1 MPISMQID
9 TLQPAIWHFDTLGQS
24 QDIPATGDF
33 LSHMSPPDMS
43 KVDGVTDAKA
53 EEAETPQA
61 ETYVGQ
67 DIGALIGH
75 DLPAVPPPVMK
86 DPQLEGT
93 ESAPPAPVPRQTLLL
108 PPIWAATSHTPIV
121 EPAIV
126 VGQMPG
132 HQADR
137 TSAPMDAFVA
147 GNAQKTEP
155 KLAENSSQRIL
166 PVEQKAP
173 QLQPAIDAKTW
184 PESSIDDIVLAQL
197 NLVAPSHAH
206 QSSRKQTSG
215 VEPSGGP
222 KTDDIEP
229 LGPAADLPKNGQ
241 GRLLATDPD
250 IAPTRP
256 TKPPKPNASDAED
269 RPDMPTIPQKEMKGT
284 VTEDQDPSVFEPDP
298 FTLVVADGSF
308 PQMSNLPH
316 SAATGPR
323 APSLAAHVTAQLT
336 ATVSQTENGATE
348 IRLDPE
354 ELGRVRLVMQSHETN
369 MTVIVQAERPETAV
383 LLRRHIDQLV
393 QDVRALGYENVTID
407 FGGHGQRNQDRGG
420 SDFQHVQQSDLPSG
434 GVNTTTSEIQDTR
447 RTRSRAIGAAGL
459 DMRL

>member
-1 MPISMQID
+1 MPISMPID
-9 TLQPAIWHFDTLGQS
+9 TMQPAIWHFDTLGQS

-33 LSHMSPPDMS
+33 LSHMSAPDMS

-61 ETYVGQ
+61 ETYAGQ

-75 DLPAVPPPVMK
+75 DLPAVPPPVAK
-86 DPQLEGT
+86 DAKLEGV
-93 ESAPPAPVPRQTLLL
+93 EPAPSAPLQRPAPLP
-108 PPIWAATSHTPIV
+108 PPIWAAASPTPAA
-121 EPAIV
+121 EPAIA
-126 VGQMPG
+126 VGEMPDQ
-132 HQADR
+132 QADR

-147 GNAQKTEP
+147 GNAQKPES
-155 KLAENSSQRIL
+155 KLAENSSERIL
-166 PVEQKAP
+166 PVEQRAL
-173 QLQPAIDAKTW
+173 QLQPAIDAKTL
-184 PESSIDDIVLAQL
+184 PESSIDDIFPAQL
-197 NLVAPSHAH
+197 NLVAPSHVH
-206 QSSRKQTSG
+206 QPSREQTSD

-222 KTDDIEP
+222 KTDDIDP
-229 LGPAADLPKNGQ
+229 LGPAAEQPKNGQ

-250 IAPTRP
+250 IVP
-256 TKPPKPNASDAED
+256 TKPAEPNASGAED

-284 VTEDQDPSVFEPDP
+284 ATEDQDPSVFEPDP

-308 PQMSNLPH
+308 PQMFTLTH
-316 SAATGPR
+316 RADTGPR
-323 APSLAAHVTAQLT
+323 APSLAAHVSAQLT

-354 ELGRVRLVMQSHETN
+354 ELGRVRLVMQSHDTN

-434 GVNTTTSEIQDTR
+434 GVNTTTSEIQDTG

>member
-1 MPISMQID
+1 
-9 TLQPAIWHFDTLGQS
+9 
-24 QDIPATGDF
+24 
-33 LSHMSPPDMS
+33 
-43 KVDGVTDAKA
+43 
-53 EEAETPQA
+53 
-61 ETYVGQ
+61 
-67 DIGALIGH
+67 
-75 DLPAVPPPVMK
+75 
-86 DPQLEGT
+86 
-93 ESAPPAPVPRQTLLL
+93 
-108 PPIWAATSHTPIV
+108 
-121 EPAIV
+121 
-126 VGQMPG
+126 
-132 HQADR
+132 
-137 TSAPMDAFVA
+137 MDSVVA
-147 GNAQKTEP
+147 GHAQKSES
-155 KLAENSSQRIL
+155 KLAENSSQRII
-166 PVEQKAP
+166 PVEQKAL
-173 QLQPAIDAKTW
+173 QLQPAIDAKTL
-184 PESSIDDIVLAQL
+184 PESSIDDIVPAQL
-197 NLVAPSHAH
+197 NLVSPSQVH
-206 QSSRKQTSG
+206 QPSRKQTSG

-229 LGPAADLPKNGQ
+229 LGPAAEHPKIGQ

-250 IAPTRP
+250 IVP
-256 TKPPKPNASDAED
+256 TKPAEPNASGAED

-284 VTEDQDPSVFEPDP
+284 ATEDPAPPVFESDP

-308 PQMSNLPH
+308 PQMFTLTH
-316 SAATGPR
+316 RADTGPR
-323 APSLAAHVTAQLT
+323 APSLTAHVSAQLT

-354 ELGRVRLVMQSHETN
+354 ELGRVRLVMQSNDTN

-447 RTRSRAIGAAGL
+447 RTRSRANGAAGL